1 MARNVLDSPRREQMP
16 VGDQLVVVDPEA
28 CRVDAIVPN
37 IG

>member
-1 MARNVLDSPRREQMP
+1 MP